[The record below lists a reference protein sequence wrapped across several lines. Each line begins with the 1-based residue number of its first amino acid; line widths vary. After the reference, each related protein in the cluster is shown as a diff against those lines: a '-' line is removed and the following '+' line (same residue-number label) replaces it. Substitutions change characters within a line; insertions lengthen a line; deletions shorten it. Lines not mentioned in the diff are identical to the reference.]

1 MHSSAIINI
10 GRDNMNNVY
19 DIFKQFM
26 DTYDLY
32 PHEVPDHPGYT
43 CDRLGSVYKPDGSKI
58 KPFESLGY
66 DQVYMKNKD
75 GKRSIKGV
83 HQVVSMTFDPDY
95 YPGCVV
101 HHKDENKKH
110 NWDDNLKVESRSD
123 HSRHH
128 ANPQAILEW
137 IKKNDGPVNKG
148 KKMSPEFC
156 EKCRQ
161 SALNRKDSRTFHGN
175 QYVNQDGSEKK

>member
-1 MHSSAIINI
+1 
-10 GRDNMNNVY
+10 MNNVY

-32 PHEVPDHPGYT
+32 PHEVPNHPGYT
-43 CDRLGSVYKPDGSKI
+43 CNRLGSVYKPDGSKM
-58 KPFESLGY
+58 KPFESSGY
-66 DQVYMKNKD
+66 DQVYMKNEA

-110 NWDDNLKVESRSD
+110 NWDENLKVESRGD

-128 ANPQAILEW
+128 ANPQAMLEW
-137 IKKNDGPVNKG
+137 QKKNGGPVNKG
-148 KKMSPEFC
+148 QKMSDEFR

-161 SALNRKDSRTFHGN
+161 SALNRNNTNTFHGN
-175 QYVNQDGSEKK
+175 QYVNRDGSKKK